1 MKTLAATML
10 LAALLASGCAIEVGG
25 GAAVPSTRDQREREV
40 CEQSRGG
47 GVWIATVGA
56 CVRGGGGG

>member
-10 LAALLASGCAIEVGG
+10 LTAMLAAGCAIQVGG
-25 GAAVPSTRDQREREV
+25 GPPGPTTRDEREREI

-47 GVWIATVGA
+47 GVWLPAAGA
-56 CVRGGGGG
+56 CVRGGGGP